1 MEDKE
6 KQAEQMWGNTDEYK
20 EFKDKKLTN
29 QQLLNSGEQLMQM
42 FKDIGKL
49 KDINPEAKEV
59 QDKIQELKTFITN
72 HYYTCTNK
80 TLKALGEMYI
90 TDAFKANID
99 RAGGEG
105 TALYTHEAINAYL
118 KQQEV
123 ETTLDEETNTV
134 LAYIDNKQVGECV
147 YVITKEEIN
156 IVHTEV
162 DEDYQG
168 KGIAGK
174 LVDRVITYAEEQNKR
189 IVADCSYAKN
199 RIEKRNPNK

>member
-1 MEDKE
+1 MDKLE

-29 QQLLNSGEQLMQM
+29 QQLLNSGDGLMQI

-49 KDINPEAKEV
+49 KDLNPEDKEV
-59 QDKIQELKTFITN
+59 QDKIQELKIFITN
-72 HYYTCTNK
+72 HYYTCTNE

-105 TALYTHEAINAYL
+105 TAQYTHEAIIAYL

-123 ETTLDEETNTV
+123 EITLDEETNTV

-147 YVITKEEIN
+147 YVTTKEEIN

-162 DEDYQG
+162 DETYQG
-168 KGIAGK
+168 KGIGGK

-189 IVADCSYAKN
+189 IIADCSYAKN
-199 RIEKRNPNK
+199 RIEKRNLNK

>member
-1 MEDKE
+1 MNRLE

-20 EFKDKKLTN
+20 EFKEKKLNN
-29 QQLLNSGEQLMQM
+29 QQLLNSGDGLMQI

-49 KDINPEAKEV
+49 KDLNPEAKEV

-72 HYYTCTNK
+72 HYYTCTNE
-80 TLKALGEMYI
+80 TLKVLGEMYI

-105 TALYTHEAINAYL
+105 TAQYTHEAINAYL
-118 KQQEV
+118 KQREV
-123 ETTLDEETNTV
+123 EITLDEETNTV
-134 LAYIDNKQVGECV
+134 LAYIDNKRVGECV
-147 YVITKEEIN
+147 YVTTKEKIN

-162 DEDYQG
+162 DEDYKG

-174 LVDRVITYAEEQNKR
+174 LVDRIITYAEEQNKR

-199 RIEKRNPNK
+199 RIEKRNLNK